1 MKSIYIYK
9 PILIK
14 KFMDKKNLK
23 FYEAPSMESIEL
35 ELEGHLLDAS
45 MEAPIWGARE
55 VNGMEED
62 EEE

>member
-1 MKSIYIYK
+1 
-9 PILIK
+9 
-14 KFMDKKNLK
+14 MDKKNLK
-23 FYEAPSMESIEL
+23 FYEAPAMESIEL